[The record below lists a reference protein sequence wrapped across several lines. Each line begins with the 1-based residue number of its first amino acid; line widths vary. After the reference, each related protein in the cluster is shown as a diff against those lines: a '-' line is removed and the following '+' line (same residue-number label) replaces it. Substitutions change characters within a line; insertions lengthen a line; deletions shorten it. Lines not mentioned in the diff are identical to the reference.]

1 MYTEQAQE
9 FEASNKL
16 REAEQ
21 VLLAINEPDLAIA
34 MYKRL
39 ELFDHMI
46 RLVEKYHKD
55 LLGKNNSHSSQ
66 NSI

>member
-1 MYTEQAQE
+1 MYTEQAKE
-9 FEASNKL
+9 FEEANKL

-39 ELFDHMI
+39 ELFEHMI

-55 LLGKNNSHSSQ
+55 LVGNYP
-66 NSI
+66 